1 MKRSPTHLTTWGT
14 FVIPRVVPGS
24 IDNTGMQAAGILNI
38 SAVVASDTQA
48 AASASISATFE
59 LLDPQGATVATLK
72 AARASAAAGGETTLR
87 ATGVVPKVDL
97 WTGRRPALYIVRTRL
112 RSGQALLDESNT
124 SVGFRSLR
132 FSADTGFHLNE
143 QHFKVRGCELR
154 LQPGSL
160 VNQLTCVLISQS
172 ATTTTLP
179 PWVQPC
185 RSVRLPV

>member
-1 MKRSPTHLTTWGT
+1 MQPTY
-14 FVIPRVVPGS
+14 PPS
-24 IDNTGMQAAGILNI
+24 
-38 SAVVASDTQA
+38 ASDAKA

-72 AARASAAAGGETTLR
+72 AARVSAAAGGETTLR
-87 ATGVVPKVDL
+87 ATGMVPKVDL

-112 RSGQALLDESNT
+112 RSGQVLLDESNT

-154 LQPGSL
+154 LQPGSPGG
-160 VNQLTCVLISQS
+160 NQLTRVVTSQS
-172 ATTTTLP
+172 ATTTTL
-179 PWVQPC
+179 
-185 RSVRLPV
+185 RRL